1 MTVTTNIYN
10 IKNKSQE
17 PKTSKTHPLNISW
30 IIPPVLQGSQMP
42 KEHSLHNYIEQNVK
56 EKLESSS
63 APKGNV
69 CLSSCPGKK
78 IRLTRPVRGRASI
91 DRDLELDLSRI
102 QSFGIKM
109 IVCCLD
115 DYELAFLGVSWSK
128 YEAAAAERSI
138 DIYRLPMTDGGCP
151 NSMEVVK
158 KAIDAIN
165 NTVKEGSHVLVHCRG
180 GVGRAGLV
188 ASCWLLENLFC
199 QTAEKA
205 ISIVRE
211 QRSAKAIETL
221 KQADYVIRYSI
232 AMRQRQG
239 LQNPKMAQRR
249 PKLKKTD
256 QRFSTPSI
264 NTIAQLEYDIMK
276 A

>member
-1 MTVTTNIYN
+1 M
-10 IKNKSQE
+10 
-17 PKTSKTHPLNISW
+17 
-30 IIPPVLQGSQMP
+30 
-42 KEHSLHNYIEQNVK
+42 
-56 EKLESSS
+56 
-63 APKGNV
+63 
-69 CLSSCPGKK
+69 
-78 IRLTRPVRGRASI
+78 
-91 DRDLELDLSRI
+91 
-102 QSFGIKM
+102 
-109 IVCCLD
+109 
-115 DYELAFLGVSWSK
+115 
-128 YEAAAAERSI
+128 
-138 DIYRLPMTDGGCP
+138 
-151 NSMEVVK
+151 
-158 KAIDAIN
+158 
-165 NTVKEGSHVLVHCRG
+165 
-180 GVGRAGLV
+180 